1 MMVVALDDG
10 MLRLLTNFW
19 RTDEE
24 EKAVDDDRLD
34 PSGSCAGPASLGGP
48 NTRLE
53 VTEEDK
59 SSLSVAMDLAR
70 AESVLRATEGNAV
83 RVAEAWCS
91 ALRRSRPRSRLA
103 GDERVP
109 LPTRVLLLLREAAE
123 VCLERE
129 CGSVVLALA
138 AALDVMG
145 SSETD
150 LSVTNAGSGLETL
163 VVGRRVIAADR
174 AMAGRGVRVV

>member
-1 MMVVALDDG
+1 M
-10 MLRLLTNFW
+10 
-19 RTDEE
+19 
-24 EKAVDDDRLD
+24 
-34 PSGSCAGPASLGGP
+34 
-48 NTRLE
+48 
-53 VTEEDK
+53 
-59 SSLSVAMDLAR
+59 
-70 AESVLRATEGNAV
+70 
-83 RVAEAWCS
+83 
-91 ALRRSRPRSRLA
+91 
-103 GDERVP
+103 P

-138 AALDVMG
+138 AALDVIG

-174 AMAGRGVRVV
+174 AMAGRGVRVAGVRVVVEDCEGCAACESVLGG